1 MNNTNQLNELL
12 EKLKTE
18 RDQIKLKIHLA
29 GQDAKDEWSK
39 LEEKWK
45 PFTDKVHQAEV
56 AAENS
61 TQDIKAAAEL
71 LGQEIKKGF
80 ENIKNSF

>member
-1 MNNTNQLNELL
+1 MSTNNELNNL
-12 EKLKTE
+12 LQKLKTE

-29 GQDAKDEWSK
+29 GQDAKDEWQK

-45 PFTDKVHQAEV
+45 PFTDKVHEV
-56 AAENS
+56 ESAAES
-61 TQDIKAAAEL
+61 SGEQVKAAAEL

-80 ENIKNSF
+80 ENVRKAL